1 MSSNI
6 SHTQA
11 QLKTGIK
18 STWGALERLNKEGFN
33 FLDTHEGKNTNIIFV
48 IQCLVKKN

>member
-1 MSSNI
+1 MTSNI

-18 STWGALERLNKEGFN
+18 STWGSLERICKKGFD
-33 FLDTHEGKNTNIIFV
+33 FLGAHAGKNTNIIF
-48 IQCLVKKN
+48 